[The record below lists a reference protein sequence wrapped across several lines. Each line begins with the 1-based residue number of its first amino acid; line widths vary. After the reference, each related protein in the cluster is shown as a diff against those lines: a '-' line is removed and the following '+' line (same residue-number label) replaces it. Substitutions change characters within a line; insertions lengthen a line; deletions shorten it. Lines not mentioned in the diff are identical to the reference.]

1 MESGTSRFRAKYF
14 CDNRKLLKSIIQ
26 HYRVDRSEIAFIKFI
41 FEAYDGIAT
50 LRTID
55 PQKGII
61 LFYIAPGCQ
70 QQFQKI
76 LLDLSEQILI
86 RPLKAMPSECG

>member
-1 MESGTSRFRAKYF
+1 MESGISRFRAKYF